1 MLTYFASIFAPK
13 GLLSLQGL
21 VFAFLLVGVIM
32 WVSYKVLTPLF
43 KHKLHGSAIAIVV
56 ALLLAWLGGM
66 IAGPSGK
73 KGLGDIVMFSGLT
86 LMGGAMFRDFAIMS
100 TAYGADLRE
109 LKKAGLGGFLAMVI
123 GTAMAFYIGAA
134 VAYFFGY
141 RDTVSMA
148 TIGAGAVTFI
158 VGPVTGA
165 ALKASSDVVALS
177 IAAGVIKS
185 VLVMVVTPLMAKIIG
200 LNNPGAAIVFGGAM
214 GTTSGV
220 AAGLAATDVRL
231 VPYGAMVA
239 TFYTG
244 FGCLVCPSILYFT
257 LKIFFG

>member
-1 MLTYFASIFAPK
+1 MQEYFSTMFAGK
-13 GLLSLQGL
+13 GFFQLQGL
-21 VFAFLLVGVIM
+21 VFAFLCVGAIM
-32 WVSYKVLTPLF
+32 WFSYKVMVPLF
-43 KHKLHGSAIAIVV
+43 KHKLHGSAFAIVI
-56 ALLLAWLGGM
+56 ALILAWAGGM
-66 IAGPSGK
+66 IVGPTGK
-73 KGLGDIVMFSGLT
+73 KGIGDIAMFSGMA

-134 VAYFFGY
+134 VAWLYGY
-141 RDTVSMA
+141 TDAVSMA

-185 VLVMVVTPLMAKIIG
+185 VMVMVVTPMVAKMVG
-200 LNNPGAAIVFGGAM
+200 LNSPGAAIVFGGAM

-220 AAGLAATDVRL
+220 AAGLAATDARL

>member
-1 MLTYFASIFAPK
+1 MQEYFSTMFAAK
-13 GLLSLQGL
+13 GFFQVQGL
-21 VFAFLLVGVIM
+21 VFAFLCVGAIM
-32 WVSYKVLTPLF
+32 WFSYKILVPLF
-43 KHKLHGSAIAIVV
+43 KNKLHGSAFAIVL
-56 ALLLAWLGGM
+56 ALILAWMGGS
-66 IAGPSGK
+66 IVGPDGK
-73 KGLGDIVMFSGLT
+73 KGIGDVAMFSGMA

-109 LKKAGLGGFLAMVI
+109 LKKAGLGGILALVI
-123 GTAMAFYIGAA
+123 GTAIAFYIGAA
-134 VAYFFGY
+134 VAWMYGY
-141 RDTVSMA
+141 TDAISMA

-165 ALKASSDVVALS
+165 ALKASSDVIALS

-185 VLVMVVTPLMAKIIG
+185 VVVMVITPMIAKKVG
-200 LNNPGAAIVFGGAM
+200 LDNPGAAIVFGGAM

-220 AAGLAATDVRL
+220 AAGLAATDARL

-257 LKIFFG
+257 LKMFFA